1 MLRRSRTNAFLW
13 LGIAGKVWDS
23 TFVLLEYLN
32 THRDIVEN
40 RVVVELGSGTG
51 LAGKSKLFIIIM
63 NYNYEPRLY
72 FLLLSYQEWRLALC
86 PPRKSSS
93 QI

>member
-32 THRDIVEN
+32 SHRDIVEN

-51 LAGKSKLFIIIM
+51 LAGKS
-63 NYNYEPRLY
+63 
-72 FLLLSYQEWRLALC
+72 
-86 PPRKSSS
+86 
-93 QI
+93 